1 MSDGPEQVDERIEAG
16 NDALGRLV
24 HLDVTTILR
33 YEVEV
38 HTSSR
43 MARPAYIA
51 YAGDNGCENKF
62 RTRNSASERSDVP
75 GR

>member
-51 YAGDNGCENKF
+51 YAGDNGC
-62 RTRNSASERSDVP
+62 
-75 GR
+75 